1 MGLTRPQAEWWPA
14 NTWVRLG
21 PKSEAMIG
29 RQGFMW
35 VKCAKT
41 AHTFTAQPRPAEDA
55 PKEALAAL
63 AARPEEAGGEGPLSP
78 TARREELVGE
88 MKVLA
93 AFAALPARTKA
104 DRPEQL
110 LAAMNKKFQPAQRK
124 PKTLQLTLQLT
135 LTADGL
141 QTKPKTA
148 KCQNSAFTSCLADN
162 VHCGCLIGCS
172 AKYD

>member
-63 AARPEEAGGEGPLSP
+63 ADAEGEPPKSREEAVFGNESPCNPCSPSSPHRGSRRPYSSPYSSPLRRMDSRGSRRQP
-78 TARREELVGE
+78 NARI
-88 MKVLA
+88 VLIP
-93 AFAALPARTKA
+93 PAW
-104 DRPEQL
+104 
-110 LAAMNKKFQPAQRK
+110 
-124 PKTLQLTLQLT
+124 LTMYTVVVL
-135 LTADGL
+135 
-141 QTKPKTA
+141 
-148 KCQNSAFTSCLADN
+148 
-162 VHCGCLIGCS
+162 
-172 AKYD
+172 

>member
-63 AARPEEAGGEGPLSP
+63 AALAARPEEAEGEGPPAL
-78 TARREELVGE
+78 TARREEAEGE

-93 AFAALPARTKA
+93 ALAALPARTEEA
-104 DRPEQL
+104 EDPTAHPTAHPYGGWTPEEAEDSQ
-110 LAAMNKKFQPAQRK
+110 MQE
-124 PKTLQLTLQLT
+124 
-135 LTADGL
+135 
-141 QTKPKTA
+141 
-148 KCQNSAFTSCLADN
+148 
-162 VHCGCLIGCS
+162 
-172 AKYD
+172 

>member
-63 AARPEEAGGEGPLSP
+63 AALAARPEEAGGEGPLSP

-110 LAAMNKKFQPAQRK
+110 LAAMNKKIPAGTEEAED
-124 PKTLQLTLQLT
+124 P
-135 LTADGL
+135 TAH
-141 QTKPKTA
+141 PTA
-148 KCQNSAFTSCLADN
+148 HPYGGWTPDEAEDSQMPE
-162 VHCGCLIGCS
+162 
-172 AKYD
+172 

>member
-63 AARPEEAGGEGPLSP
+63 AALADAEGEPPKSRGEAVS
-78 TARREELVGE
+78 E

-110 LAAMNKKFQPAQRK
+110 FAAMNKKIPARTEEAED
-124 PKTLQLTLQLT
+124 P
-135 LTADGL
+135 TAH
-141 QTKPKTA
+141 PTA
-148 KCQNSAFTSCLADN
+148 HPYGGWTPEEAEDSQMQE
-162 VHCGCLIGCS
+162 
-172 AKYD
+172 